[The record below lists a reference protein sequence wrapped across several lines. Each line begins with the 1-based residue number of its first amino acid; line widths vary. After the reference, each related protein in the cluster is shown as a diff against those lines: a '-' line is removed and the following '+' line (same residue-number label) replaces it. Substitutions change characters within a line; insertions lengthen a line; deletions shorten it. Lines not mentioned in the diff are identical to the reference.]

1 MAGLSFVTCY
11 TSYAITG
18 QVGVNMIDQNDQS
31 PLTVARAL
39 RTARARLADAG
50 LETPGLDAEVL
61 LRFIL
66 GWDRTQILSRPEIEL
81 SADEADRYE
90 QLLSERLRGIP
101 VAYLTGEREFMGLP
115 FTVTPAVLVPRP
127 ETEILVEWAA
137 DWLRPG
143 DRGRVVDVGTGSGA
157 IALSLAHL
165 LGPEWHGTIT
175 GIDVSPDAL
184 RVAERNRANLGLEH
198 RVALREGH
206 LLQGEDV
213 PFDLILANLPYLR
226 PEQVDGNANLAA
238 EPRLALDGGADG
250 LDLVRELLADAPRV
264 LAPGGAIGLEID
276 PSQEPAAQELAR
288 ATFPH
293 AAVTVLHDL
302 AGHARH
308 LIIETEEA

>member
-1 MAGLSFVTCY
+1 MT
-11 TSYAITG
+11 
-18 QVGVNMIDQNDQS
+18 DQNNQS
-31 PLTVARAL
+31 TLTVARAL

-61 LRFIL
+61 LRHIL
-66 GWDRTQILSRPEIEL
+66 GWDRAQLLSRPEVEL
-81 SADEADRYE
+81 SAGDAARYE
-90 QLLSERLRGIP
+90 HLLSERLRGLP

-143 DRGRVVDVGTGSGA
+143 GRSRVVDVGTGSGA
-157 IALSLAHL
+157 IALSLAYL
-165 LGPEWHGTIT
+165 LGPEWDGTIV

-184 RVAERNRANLGLEH
+184 QVAERNRANLGLAE
-198 RVALREGH
+198 RVTLRRGD
-206 LLQGEDV
+206 LLRGEDG

-226 PEQVDGNANLAA
+226 PEQVDENPDLAA
-238 EPRLALDGGADG
+238 EPRLALDGGTDG
-250 LDLVRELLADAPRV
+250 LDLVRALLADAPRT

-276 PSQEPAAQELAR
+276 PSQEAMTRELSF

-293 AAVTVLHDL
+293 AA
-302 AGHARH
+302 
-308 LIIETEEA
+308 

>member
-1 MAGLSFVTCY
+1 MT
-11 TSYAITG
+11 
-18 QVGVNMIDQNDQS
+18 DQNNQP

-39 RTARARLADAG
+39 RTARERFTQAG
-50 LETPGLDAEVL
+50 LDSPGLDAEVL
-61 LRFIL
+61 LRHVL

-81 SADEADRYE
+81 SANEGARYE
-90 QLLSERLRGIP
+90 ALVRERLRGLP

-115 FTVTPAVLVPRP
+115 FAVTSAVLVPRP

-143 DRGRVVDVGTGSGA
+143 GRNRVVDVGTGSGA

-165 LGPEWHGTIT
+165 LGPDWSGSIT

-184 RVAERNRANLGLEH
+184 QVAGRNRAALGMQE
-198 RVALREGH
+198 RVGLRQGY
-206 LLQGEDV
+206 LLRDV
-213 PFDLILANLPYLR
+213 STHVDLILANLPYLR
-226 PEQVDGNANLAA
+226 PDQVDDNPDLAA

-250 LDLVRELLADAPRV
+250 LNLVRELLAGAPRA

-276 PSQEPAAQELAR
+276 PSQARAVQDLAR
-288 ATFPH
+288 VTFPD
-293 AAVTVLHDL
+293 AVVTVLHDL

-308 LIIETEEA
+308 VIIETEEA